1 MVIQML
7 VMQASLNQLRATMTV
22 LRLGR
27 KIRFKK
33 YLIQQTLKTL
43 LLSLQHQT
51 KMKSSKLLNIKD
63 KTLQITFTSLLL
75 KIDRNLVRRKSI
87 IWKLLQ
93 VIRLFPVK
101 KRRKRSKR
109 MYLSKIR
116 QDKKDKSFNQHSGNS
131 KRVRSNLW

>member
-1 MVIQML
+1 ML
-7 VMQASLNQLRATMTV
+7 VMQASINQLRAITMTA

-33 YLIQQTLKTL
+33 YLIQQILKTL

-63 KTLQITFTSLLL
+63 KTLKITCTSLLL
-75 KIDRNLVRRKSI
+75 KIDRESVRKKSI

-93 VIRLFPVK
+93 VICLFPVKKVK
-101 KRRKRSKR
+101 KRRKRSKK

-116 QDKKDKSFNQHSGNS
+116 QNKKGKSFNQHSGNS